1 MLAVMAT
8 LLRQRGRGGRV
19 ELELVGQSG
28 DSRRHRELVAFAR
41 YCITRIERELGE
53 LGHWRL
59 KVTPTMGGFST
70 TVTVDGGAYRAEIAA
85 TGFDGPLAI
94 WDAMCRI
101 EQMLREAKARRS
113 VP

>member
-1 MLAVMAT
+1 
-8 LLRQRGRGGRV
+8 
-19 ELELVGQSG
+19 
-28 DSRRHRELVAFAR
+28 
-41 YCITRIERELGE
+41 
-53 LGHWRL
+53 
-59 KVTPTMGGFST
+59 MGGFST